1 MLLRKALFMHIRISI
16 LIKRA
21 SNIMIRW
28 LNNVNLGIHLIIICF
43 KRKLMGFIFWI
54 LKVRVVLLCNWFC
67 INDHLYAFWKFLL
80 SLAWFWNKWANITYF
95 FGKLF
100 IYINN
105 RRTVSLICPNPCL
118 RPHFFSSFSHRRH
131 QFFSLQLLK
140 RTSLLWCCK
149 NQPVP
154 SYMIFLSLVFFIKYL
169 HFVQ

>member
-1 MLLRKALFMHIRISI
+1 MLLRKALFMHKRISI
-16 LIKRA
+16 LIKRP

-54 LKVRVVLLCNWFC
+54 LKVRVVLLSNWFC

-105 RRTVSLICPNPCL
+105 GRTVSLICPYPCL
-118 RPHFFSSFSHRRH
+118 RPHFFPSFSYWRH
-131 QFFSLQLLK
+131 KLLP
-140 RTSLLWCCK
+140 L
-149 NQPVP
+149 
-154 SYMIFLSLVFFIKYL
+154 
-169 HFVQ
+169 